1 MLSAMSKCHFSFS
14 ECGFLY
20 YFTYISPAHFNKELD
35 HRQSCSGSCTNLILE
50 ELEVKLATY
59 IMSEPVVGQN
69 MVRFLIFKRF
79 LPKKQ
84 KEEKQAETAELV
96 Y

>member
-1 MLSAMSKCHFSFS
+1 
-14 ECGFLY
+14 
-20 YFTYISPAHFNKELD
+20 
-35 HRQSCSGSCTNLILE
+35 
-50 ELEVKLATY
+50 
-59 IMSEPVVGQN
+59 MSEPVVGQN
-69 MVRFLIFKRF
+69 MVRLLIFKRF

>member
-1 MLSAMSKCHFSFS
+1 M
-14 ECGFLY
+14 GLY
-20 YFTYISPAHFNKELD
+20 YFTYISPARFNKELD

-69 MVRFLIFKRF
+69 MVRLLIFKRF